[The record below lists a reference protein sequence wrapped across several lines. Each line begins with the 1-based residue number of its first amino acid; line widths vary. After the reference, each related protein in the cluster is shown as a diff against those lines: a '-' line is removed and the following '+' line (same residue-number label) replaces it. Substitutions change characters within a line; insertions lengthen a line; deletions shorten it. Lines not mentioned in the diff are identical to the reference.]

1 MSGALEGILVA
12 DFTRV
17 LAGPYATMLLADFG
31 ADVIKV
37 ERPPAGDDTRAWGPP
52 YTPDG
57 QATYFQSVNRNKR
70 SVALDMKDD
79 EDRWLARELADRA
92 DVVVHNLRPGTMERW
107 GLGFEQLSE
116 HRPELVYCAISGFG
130 SGVGAAL
137 PGYDLLAQAVGGLMS
152 MTGEPGNP
160 TKVGVAIVD
169 VITGLHADI
178 GILAALRHRDQ
189 TGVGQLVEVDLL
201 TSLLSSL
208 VNHASAYVTGGVL
221 PVATGNAH
229 TSIAPYQPVPTR
241 DRPLVLAVGN
251 DGQFGRLCQV
261 VGRPGLAS
269 DERFDTNAAR
279 VRNRVELITE
289 LTPALADRDADEWQ
303 GLLTAAGVPCG
314 PINDIRAAFDLAASL
329 GLEPTSTY
337 ESDGG
342 GGGDGASTT
351 SDPIRLSSTPARY
364 RTPPAGMGA
373 DSDEVK
379 AWLRRDR
386 S

>member
-1 MSGALEGILVA
+1 MAGALDGILVA

-37 ERPPAGDDTRAWGPP
+37 ERPPDGDDTRAWGPP

-70 SVALDMKDD
+70 SVAIDMADADD
-79 EDRWLARELADRA
+79 RALARELADRA

-107 GLGFEQLSE
+107 GLGYDQLCE
-116 HRPELVYCAISGFG
+116 HRPGLVYCAISGFG
-130 SGVGAAL
+130 SGAGASL

-169 VITGLHADI
+169 VITGLHANI
-178 GILAALRHRDQ
+178 GILAALRHRDR
-189 TGVGQLVEVDLL
+189 TGLGQFVEVDLL

-208 VNHASAYVTGGVL
+208 VNHAAAYVTGGVL

-229 TSIAPYQPVPTR
+229 ASIAPYEPLATR

-251 DGQFGRLCQV
+251 DGPFTRLCEV
-261 VGRPGLAS
+261 VGRPELAEDAS
-269 DERFDTNAAR
+269 FATNSAR
-279 VRNRVELITE
+279 VHNRVALIAE
-289 LTPALADRDADEWQ
+289 LTPALALRDADDWQ

-314 PINDIRAAFDLAASL
+314 PINDVGAAFELAASL
-329 GLEPTSTY
+329 GLDPISTY
-337 ESDGG
+337 ET
-342 GGGDGASTT
+342 GGDGETVSTT
-351 SDPIRLSSTPARY
+351 SDPVRMSATPARY
-364 RTPPAGMGA
+364 RTAPAAMGA
-373 DSDEVK
+373 DSAEVK
-379 AWLRRDR
+379 AWLRRDQR
-386 S
+386 

>member
-1 MSGALEGILVA
+1 MAGALDGILVA

-70 SVALDMKDD
+70 SVALDMKDA
-79 EDRWLARELADRA
+79 EDRLLARELADRA

-116 HRPELVYCAISGFG
+116 HRPDLVYCAISGFG
-130 SGVGAAL
+130 SGAGASL

-169 VITGLHADI
+169 VITGLHANI

-229 TSIAPYQPVPTR
+229 TSIAPYEPVATR

-251 DGQFGRLCQV
+251 DGQFGRLCEV
-261 VGRPGLAS
+261 VGRPGLAL
-269 DERFDTNAAR
+269 DQRFATNSAR
-279 VRNRVELITE
+279 VRNRVELIAE
-289 LTPALADRDADEWQ
+289 LTPALAARDADEWQ

-314 PINDIRAAFDLAASL
+314 PINDIGAAFELAASL
-329 GLEPTSTY
+329 GLEPTSSY
-337 ESDGG
+337 ESDRE
-342 GGGDGASTT
+342 GDGMWTT

-379 AWLRRDR
+379 AWLRQDR

>member
-1 MSGALEGILVA
+1 MAGALDGILVA

-37 ERPPAGDDTRAWGPP
+37 ERPPDGDDTRAWGPP

-70 SVALDMKDD
+70 SVAIDMADADD
-79 EDRWLARELADRA
+79 RALARELADRA

-107 GLGFEQLSE
+107 GLGYDQLCE
-116 HRPELVYCAISGFG
+116 HRPGLVYCAISGFG
-130 SGVGAAL
+130 SGAGASL

-169 VITGLHADI
+169 VITGLHANI
-178 GILAALRHRDQ
+178 GILAALRHRDR
-189 TGVGQLVEVDLL
+189 TGLGQFVEVDLL

-208 VNHASAYVTGGVL
+208 VNHAAAYVTGGVL

-229 TSIAPYQPVPTR
+229 ASIAPYEPLATR

-251 DGQFGRLCQV
+251 DGQFTRLCEV
-261 VGRPGLAS
+261 VGRPELAEDAS
-269 DERFDTNAAR
+269 FATNSAR
-279 VRNRVELITE
+279 VHNRVALIAE
-289 LTPALADRDADEWQ
+289 LTPALALRDADDWQ

-314 PINDIRAAFDLAASL
+314 PINDVGAAFELAASL
-329 GLEPTSTY
+329 GLDPISTY
-337 ESDGG
+337 ET
-342 GGGDGASTT
+342 GGDGETVSTT
-351 SDPIRLSSTPARY
+351 SDPVRMSATPARY
-364 RTPPAGMGA
+364 RTAPAAMGA
-373 DSDEVK
+373 DSAEVK
-379 AWLRRDR
+379 AWLRRDQR
-386 S
+386 

>member
-1 MSGALEGILVA
+1 MAGALDGILVA

-37 ERPPAGDDTRAWGPP
+37 ERPPDGDDTRAWGPP

-70 SVALDMKDD
+70 SVAIDMADADD
-79 EDRWLARELADRA
+79 RALARELADRA

-107 GLGFEQLSE
+107 GLGYDQLCE
-116 HRPELVYCAISGFG
+116 HRPGLVYCAISGFG
-130 SGVGAAL
+130 SGAGASL

-169 VITGLHADI
+169 VITGLHANI
-178 GILAALRHRDQ
+178 GILAALRHRDR
-189 TGVGQLVEVDLL
+189 TGLGQFVEVDLL

-208 VNHASAYVTGGVL
+208 VNHAAAYVTGGVL

-229 TSIAPYQPVPTR
+229 ASIAPYEPLATR

-251 DGQFGRLCQV
+251 DGQFTRLCEV
-261 VGRPGLAS
+261 VGRPELAEDAS
-269 DERFDTNAAR
+269 FATNSAR
-279 VRNRVELITE
+279 VHNRVALIAE
-289 LTPALADRDADEWQ
+289 LTPALALRDADDWQ
-303 GLLTAAGVPCG
+303 ALLTAAGVPCG
-314 PINDIRAAFDLAASL
+314 PINDVGAAFELAASL
-329 GLEPTSTY
+329 GLDPISTY
-337 ESDGG
+337 ET
-342 GGGDGASTT
+342 GGDGETVSTT
-351 SDPIRLSSTPARY
+351 SDPVRMSATPARY
-364 RTPPAGMGA
+364 RTAPAAMGA
-373 DSDEVK
+373 DSAEVK
-379 AWLRRDR
+379 AWLRRDQR
-386 S
+386 

>member
-1 MSGALEGILVA
+1 MAGALDGILVA

-37 ERPPAGDDTRAWGPP
+37 ERPPDGDDTRAWGPP

-70 SVALDMKDD
+70 SVAIDMADADD
-79 EDRWLARELADRA
+79 RALARELADRA

-107 GLGFEQLSE
+107 GLGYDQLCE
-116 HRPELVYCAISGFG
+116 HRPGLVYCAISGFG
-130 SGVGAAL
+130 SGAGASL

-169 VITGLHADI
+169 VITGLHANI
-178 GILAALRHRDQ
+178 GILAALRHRDR
-189 TGVGQLVEVDLL
+189 TGLGQLVEVDLL

-208 VNHASAYVTGGVL
+208 VNHASAYITGGVL

-229 TSIAPYQPVPTR
+229 ASIAPYEPLATR

-251 DGQFGRLCQV
+251 DGQFTRLCEV
-261 VGRPGLAS
+261 VGRPELAEDAS
-269 DERFDTNAAR
+269 FATNSAR
-279 VRNRVELITE
+279 VHNRVALIAE
-289 LTPALADRDADEWQ
+289 LTPALALRDADDWQ
-303 GLLTAAGVPCG
+303 ALLTAAGVPCG
-314 PINDIRAAFDLAASL
+314 PINDVGAAFELAASL
-329 GLEPTSTY
+329 GLDPISTY
-337 ESDGG
+337 ET
-342 GGGDGASTT
+342 GGDGETVSTT
-351 SDPIRLSSTPARY
+351 SDPVRMSATPARY
-364 RTPPAGMGA
+364 RTAPAAMGA
-373 DSDEVK
+373 DSAEVK
-379 AWLRRDR
+379 AWLRRDQR
-386 S
+386 

>member
-1 MSGALEGILVA
+1 MAGALDGILVA

-37 ERPPAGDDTRAWGPP
+37 ERPPDGDDTRAWGPP

-70 SVALDMKDD
+70 SVAIDMADADD
-79 EDRWLARELADRA
+79 RALARELADRA

-107 GLGFEQLSE
+107 GLGYDQLCE
-116 HRPELVYCAISGFG
+116 HRPGLVYCAISGFG
-130 SGVGAAL
+130 SGAGASL

-169 VITGLHADI
+169 VITGLHANI
-178 GILAALRHRDQ
+178 GILAALRHRDR
-189 TGVGQLVEVDLL
+189 TGLGQLVEVDLL

-208 VNHASAYVTGGVL
+208 VNHASAYITGGVL

-229 TSIAPYQPVPTR
+229 ASIAPYEPLATR

-251 DGQFGRLCQV
+251 DGQFTRLCEV
-261 VGRPGLAS
+261 VGRPELAEDAS
-269 DERFDTNAAR
+269 FATNSAR
-279 VRNRVELITE
+279 VHNRVALIAE
-289 LTPALADRDADEWQ
+289 LTPALALRDADDWQ

-314 PINDIRAAFDLAASL
+314 PINDVGAAFELAASL
-329 GLEPTSTY
+329 GLDPISTY
-337 ESDGG
+337 ET
-342 GGGDGASTT
+342 GGDGETVSTT
-351 SDPIRLSSTPARY
+351 SDPVRMSATPARY
-364 RTPPAGMGA
+364 RTAPAAMGA
-373 DSDEVK
+373 DSAEVK
-379 AWLRRDR
+379 AWLRRDQR
-386 S
+386 

>member
-1 MSGALEGILVA
+1 MAGALDGILVA

-37 ERPPAGDDTRAWGPP
+37 ERPPDGDDTRAWGPP

-70 SVALDMKDD
+70 SVAIDMADADD
-79 EDRWLARELADRA
+79 RALARELADRA

-107 GLGFEQLSE
+107 GLGYDQLCE
-116 HRPELVYCAISGFG
+116 HRPGLVYCAISGFG
-130 SGVGAAL
+130 SGAGASL

-169 VITGLHADI
+169 VITGLHANI
-178 GILAALRHRDQ
+178 GILAALRHRDR
-189 TGVGQLVEVDLL
+189 TGLGQFVEVDLL

-208 VNHASAYVTGGVL
+208 VNHASAYITGGVL

-229 TSIAPYQPVPTR
+229 ASIAPYEPLATR

-251 DGQFGRLCQV
+251 DGQFTRLCEV
-261 VGRPGLAS
+261 VGRPELAEDAS
-269 DERFDTNAAR
+269 FATNSAR
-279 VRNRVELITE
+279 VHNRVALIAE
-289 LTPALADRDADEWQ
+289 LTPALALRDADDWQ
-303 GLLTAAGVPCG
+303 ALLTAAGVPCG
-314 PINDIRAAFDLAASL
+314 PINDVGAAFELAASL
-329 GLEPTSTY
+329 GLDPISTY
-337 ESDGG
+337 ET
-342 GGGDGASTT
+342 GGDGETVSTT
-351 SDPIRLSSTPARY
+351 SDPVRMSATPARY
-364 RTPPAGMGA
+364 RTAPAAMGA
-373 DSDEVK
+373 DSAEVK
-379 AWLRRDR
+379 AWLRRDQR
-386 S
+386 